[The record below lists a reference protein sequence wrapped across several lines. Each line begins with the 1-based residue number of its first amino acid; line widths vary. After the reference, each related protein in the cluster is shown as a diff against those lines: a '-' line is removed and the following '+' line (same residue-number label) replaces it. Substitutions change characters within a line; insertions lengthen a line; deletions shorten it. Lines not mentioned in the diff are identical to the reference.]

1 MNNPSYAGPDRSTSG
16 RKEDSGN
23 LNSPVITFIERK
35 TKPNFMRRMILS
47 SVLSTCLVGISFTAQ
62 AVADE
67 QTFIQKAAT
76 NDQTAIILS
85 QLAVERASSP
95 EIKQFAQTMVMDLT
109 RSTSLLKRI
118 AVDHGMALPE
128 NPGPQTNE
136 KLKRLENQSGV
147 AFDKTYIEIMITDH
161 EEVLHAF
168 EAEAAK
174 AADPKLKDFIAKV
187 QPIVANHLQ
196 MATAIR

>member
-62 AVADE
+62 ALADE

-95 EIKQFAQTMVMDLT
+95 EIKQFAQTMVMKINRESPST
-109 RSTSLLKRI
+109 R
-118 AVDHGMALPE
+118 
-128 NPGPQTNE
+128 
-136 KLKRLENQSGV
+136 
-147 AFDKTYIEIMITDH
+147 
-161 EEVLHAF
+161 
-168 EAEAAK
+168 
-174 AADPKLKDFIAKV
+174 
-187 QPIVANHLQ
+187 PIS
-196 MATAIR
+196 R

>member
-1 MNNPSYAGPDRSTSG
+1 MNNAGRDRSTSG
-16 RKEDSGN
+16 RKEDSGS
-23 LNSPVITFIERK
+23 LNAPVITFIERK

-62 AVADE
+62 ALADE

-147 AFDKTYIEIMITDH
+147 AFDKTYIEIMIADH

>member
-1 MNNPSYAGPDRSTSG
+1 MNNPSYAGRDRSTSG
-16 RKEDSGN
+16 HKEDSGS

-47 SVLSTCLVGISFTAQ
+47 SVLSACLVGISFTAQ
-62 AVADE
+62 ALADE

-128 NPGPQTNE
+128 NPGPRTNE
-136 KLKRLENQSGV
+136 KFKRLENQSGV

-161 EEVLHAF
+161 EEVLHAL

-174 AADPKLKDFIAKV
+174 AADPKLKDFIARV
-187 QPIVANHLQ
+187 QPIVAKHLQ
-196 MATAIR
+196 MANAIR